1 MDDGASPA
9 IGLIVFLGLV
19 IINAIMY
26 GFLTALEEVSESQVE
41 KRKEEG
47 SKYAPWLL
55 EVMDSPYKTKHA
67 VQILMT
73 FARDRKSVV

>member
-26 GFLTALEEVSESQVE
+26 GL
-41 KRKEEG
+41 
-47 SKYAPWLL
+47 
-55 EVMDSPYKTKHA
+55 
-67 VQILMT
+67 
-73 FARDRKSVV
+73 DRKSVV